1 MGLNPDGANCP
12 CSSYNTHPFWNTQ
25 SCLHSLDLRTGSSL
39 TPLPGL
45 KVLQWNKKN
54 WNPSTGLKRVGFFF
68 PFKKAYTII
77 RNIGNAKTA
86 FICMLNVKTTHILH
100 ARPENQTSNKIAP
113 GVRAF
118 RKSHSQKDLTKEFL
132 YSPPL
137 PLLALSRVSIPWQPF
152 TP

>member
-1 MGLNPDGANCP
+1 MVQIAHAFRTTRIHSETHRVVSTLWTCGLDG
-12 CSSYNTHPFWNTQ
+12 
-25 SCLHSLDLRTGSSL
+25 TGSSL